1 MAAKG
6 GNEAVRVVIRCRP
19 LNSKEKADG
28 RGTIVEMDT
37 EGGVVRLT
45 NPKSDG
51 EPPKSFTFDQVYDW
65 NSSQ

>member
-6 GNEAVRVVIRCRP
+6 AEAVRVVIRCRP

-37 EGGVVRLT
+37 AGGVVRLI
-45 NPKSDG
+45 NPKGDNG

-65 NSSQ
+65 DSSQ